1 MMMNLASLAH
11 ESVNA
16 CLPLLFLL
24 DSFIF
29 TWTLSVYPR
38 IYIPPT
44 HPSIHPLKSLTF
56 NIDISSFSQY
66 GAYTECI
73 LALSFQ
79 LSFDVNM
86 VLSLTDDR
94 KVMISGL

>member
-1 MMMNLASLAH
+1 MNT
-11 ESVNA
+11 VNA
-16 CLPLLFLL
+16 CLPLLFFL
-24 DSFIF
+24 DSFISLGRCLF
-29 TWTLSVYPR
+29 TLVY
-38 IYIPPT
+38 IYHPPI

-79 LSFDVNM
+79 LSFDINM